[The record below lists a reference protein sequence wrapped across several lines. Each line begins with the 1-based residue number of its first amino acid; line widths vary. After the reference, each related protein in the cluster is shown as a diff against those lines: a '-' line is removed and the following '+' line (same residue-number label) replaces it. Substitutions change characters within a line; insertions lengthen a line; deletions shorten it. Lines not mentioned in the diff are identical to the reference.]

1 MGRSWQAAGDIIP
14 AVLERAG
21 VDESFRRHMAL
32 MYWDDVVGEKIAR
45 KARPR
50 ELEGKTLLVNVESS
64 AWVHELTYL
73 KNDILRELNQ
83 RVGGGAIDRI
93 VFLIGEV
100 AEEE

>member
-1 MGRSWQAAGDIIP
+1 MNRSLQAAGDIIQS
-14 AVLERAG
+14 VLQRAG
-21 VDESFRRHMAL
+21 VEEGFRRHSAL
-32 MYWDDVVGEKIAR
+32 MYWDDVVGDKIAR
-45 KARPR
+45 KARPK

-83 RVGGGAIDRI
+83 RVGGGAIDKI
-93 VFLIGEV
+93 VFLIGDV